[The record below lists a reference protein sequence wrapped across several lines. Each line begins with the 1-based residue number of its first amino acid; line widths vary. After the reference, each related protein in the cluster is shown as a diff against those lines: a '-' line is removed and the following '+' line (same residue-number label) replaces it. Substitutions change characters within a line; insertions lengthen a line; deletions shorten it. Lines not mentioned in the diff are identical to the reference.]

1 MIYKSFYDFG
11 WVVWKYTYEE
21 LLERAYKLLPEKV
34 KKDIRFEI
42 PKVKGHYEGNK
53 TVITNLHEIAK
64 LFNRDINHLVKFL
77 VRELGAPAVV
87 EENRVIFNRKL
98 SPSQINSKIQSYAK
112 EFVICHECG
121 KPDTKIVKEGR
132 TYFLVCMAC
141 GAKRPIIYKIK

>member
-1 MIYKSFYDFG
+1 MTFN
-11 WVVWKYTYEE
+11 YTYEE

-34 KKDIRFEI
+34 KSDVRFEI

-64 LFNRDINHLVKFL
+64 LLNRDLNHLVKFL
-77 VRELGAPAVV
+77 VKELGAPANI

-121 KPDTKIVKEGR
+121 KPDTKIIKEER